1 MGLKHEFVKTGN
13 WLFRWRS
20 YLPLIVLGFLLI
32 GMRNYEPI
40 SQDQR
45 FDQFW
50 EIVCLT
56 ISLCGLG
63 IRAYTIGH
71 TPKGTSGRNTHG
83 QVAEELNTTGIYSLV
98 RHPLY
103 VGNFLCWLGV
113 SMFVHSWAISVI
125 CILSF
130 CLYYERI
137 MFAEEEF
144 LREKFGKQFEQ
155 WACRTPAFTPSF
167 KNWVPASL
175 PFSWRNVL
183 KREYSGFFAIIAVF
197 AILEVVGDLVVEGR
211 VVFDLMW
218 AIILAIGLTTYLVLR
233 TMKKKTAILSV
244 EGR

>member
-1 MGLKHEFVKTGN
+1 MGLKREFENTGN

-20 YLPLIVLGFLLI
+20 YLPMIAFGFLLI
-32 GMRNYEPI
+32 EMKNYDYLGQNHVIDQYWGIACFSI
-40 SQDQR
+40 S
-45 FDQFW
+45 F
-50 EIVCLT
+50 L
-56 ISLCGLG
+56 GLG
-63 IRAYTIGH
+63 IRAYTVGH

-83 QVAEELNTTGIYSLV
+83 QVAEELNTTGIYSLI

-103 VGNFLCWLGV
+103 VGNFFCWLGV

-130 CLYYERI
+130 WLYYERI

-144 LREKFGKQFEQ
+144 LRSKFGKLFEQ
-155 WACRTPAFTPSF
+155 WASRTPAFTPSF

-183 KREYSGFFAIIAVF
+183 KREYSGFFAIIAAF
-197 AILEVVGDLVVEGR
+197 TILEVVGDVVVEGR
-211 VVFDLMW
+211 FVFDQMW
-218 AIILAIGLTTYLVLR
+218 AIIFAIGLTIYLVLR
-233 TMKKKTAILSV
+233 TLKKKTAILAV